1 MEFFLEYAKQS
12 ARSFLGTD
20 EVVKRDPSMHFHLR
34 RDTTPS
40 ICYDDCN
47 SAYKIGLSDGDNTDN
62 LCNEN
67 GSFMQVYNICLDCVK
82 DNSDSSKDS
91 VEKDVQDEF
100 KQFLDKCKDKGSATS
115 VAADK
120 KIVPSS
126 ACAKCATTVLTDY
139 TGGHITVVLGTKTGA
154 QTASLSNFFTVTRTV
169 STTETVR
176 PGGGSKDDDGPSTA
190 VIVGPVVPSVIL
202 LAAVAF
208 FGFRWWKRR
217 RTPKAVETPMSSP
230 LPPPPPA
237 DAAEPEPKVEY
248 KAQLPSEESITEST
262 RAVDNQY
269 PCQGVPDLH
278 DPSSNAPLLQGG
290 SSGWRLAETSRSQ
303 FASSASKSQ
312 PSVSSTCPF
321 SGEVEVQAVP
331 RQQS

>member
-1 MEFFLEYAKQS
+1 MEFLLEYARKS
-12 ARSFLGTD
+12 TRSFLGAD
-20 EVVKRDPSMHFHLR
+20 EVVKRDPSIHFHLR

-62 LCNEN
+62 LCNQN

-91 VEKDVQDEF
+91 VEEDVQDEF
-100 KQFLDKCKDKGSATS
+100 KQFLDKCKNKGSATS

-126 ACAKCATTVLTDY
+126 ACDKCVTTVLTDY

-202 LAAVAF
+202 LAAIAF

-230 LPPPPPA
+230 LPPPSA
-237 DAAEPEPKVEY
+237 NAAEPEPKVEY
-248 KAQLPSEESITEST
+248 KAQLPS
-262 RAVDNQY
+262 D
-269 PCQGVPDLH
+269 CVPRPTFELEGSVPTA
-278 DPSSNAPLLQGG
+278 PSSNGDTAIEAEMPANEVPAHEMPTEVN
-290 SSGWRLAETSRSQ
+290 SSGLKPPDGTNNMGIS
-303 FASSASKSQ
+303 
-312 PSVSSTCPF
+312 
-321 SGEVEVQAVP
+321 P
-331 RQQS
+331 R